1 MGWHINLVENTL
13 VVPRKAA
20 LEILEN
26 ETNISWLIRDDD
38 YEFKRPA
45 ADFLKDLVDSEGHFI
60 FNDDHMEHM
69 DFVWEE
75 EVIAALKRHKA
86 KGDVVFCSHDGDNK
100 GQMWSYHFD
109 GKGGYEHRSGK
120 MPKLAKKKR

>member
-13 VVPRKAA
+13 VVPREAA
-20 LEILEN
+20 LEILSSEG
-26 ETNISWLIRDDD
+26 TNIAGVLRDYDFTAPAKRFLSELLDEDD
-38 YEFKRPA
+38 
-45 ADFLKDLVDSEGHFI
+45 HFV
-60 FNDDHMEHM
+60 FNPDHMEHM

-75 EVIAALKRHKA
+75 DVIDALKRHKA

-120 MPKLAKKKR
+120 MPKLTKRKH

>member
-13 VVPRKAA
+13 VVPKKAA
-20 LEILEN
+20 LEILSSEEN
-26 ETNISWLIRDDD
+26 EIAGVLRDYDFD
-38 YEFKRPA
+38 KPA
-45 ADFLKDLVDSEGHFI
+45 EDFLRELVDGDGHLV
-60 FNDDHMEHM
+60 FNSDHMEHM

-75 EVIAALKRHKA
+75 SVIEALKKHKA
-86 KGDVVFCSHDGDNK
+86 KGDVVFCSHDGDNR

-120 MPKLAKKKR
+120 MPKLKRK